1 MQLETYRIVVLQKE
15 PENISRL
22 EKIFGREQFEVSSF
36 SDQRKLLQYVRMQP
50 APQSVITDLEV
61 SDGETFDILERI
73 RRDARWKDV
82 PIMVLAPSVDKE
94 RLMKLQEL
102 KINNYMVR
110 PFKPSKLFTD
120 VLAMMGLEVVTQ
132 KRPVKRA
139 KSGG

>member
-1 MQLETYRIVVLQKE
+1 MQLDTYRIVVLQKE
-15 PENISRL
+15 PENIIRL

-50 APQSVITDLEV
+50 APQAVITDLEL
-61 SDGETFDILERI
+61 SDGDTFDILERI

-94 RLMKLQEL
+94 RLMKLQKL
-102 KINNYMVR
+102 KINSYMVR

-120 VLAMMGLEVVTQ
+120 VLAMMGLEVVTE
-132 KRPVKRA
+132 KRPVKRT